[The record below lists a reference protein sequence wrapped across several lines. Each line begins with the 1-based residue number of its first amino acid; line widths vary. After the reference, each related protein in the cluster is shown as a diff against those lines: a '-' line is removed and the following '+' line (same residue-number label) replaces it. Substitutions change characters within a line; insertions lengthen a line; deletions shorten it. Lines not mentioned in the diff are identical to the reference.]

1 MIHADCRN
9 PRALGPEERAILFRY
24 CWSHSVAKCI
34 ACTERFR
41 QQELGVDLLSHRTH
55 LCPRCRADLIESV
68 RGHLYSCAVLPTEMR
83 LRAGNMRDTLRQ
95 VVKQRQ
101 RSSAPAEVL
110 IREAEAAVSA
120 LRDTMMRHSP

>member
-1 MIHADCRN
+1 
-9 PRALGPEERAILFRY
+9 
-24 CWSHSVAKCI
+24 
-34 ACTERFR
+34 
-41 QQELGVDLLSHRTH
+41 
-55 LCPRCRADLIESV
+55 
-68 RGHLYSCAVLPTEMR
+68 
-83 LRAGNMRDTLRQ
+83 MRDTLRQ